1 MTAAALICPE
11 LASPLGA
18 AGYTDAA
25 SALLAPDQDGE
36 EQMEESRA
44 SDAGL
49 EGTEPDPAGGRTDAE
64 QDTLEGALLA
74 LLRGETEACL
84 VCGEPVVG
92 EGERVECQ
100 ACGSV
105 LEKAPREVAP
115 GQLTLLD
122 G

>member
-25 SALLAPDQDGE
+25 SALLAPDPDADE
-36 EQMEESRA
+36 PMEESR
-44 SDAGL
+44 SPDADL
-49 EGTEPDPAGGRTDAE
+49 EGTGPDSAPPRSDAE

-74 LLRGETEACL
+74 LLRGETHACL
-84 VCGEPVVG
+84 VCGEPVAG
-92 EGERVECQ
+92 EGECVECP

-105 LEKAPREVAP
+105 LGSAPREAAQ